1 VFVDP
6 PLNRKGT
13 LALLFGLEAES
24 DWELRPVEVDL
35 NNW

>member
-1 VFVDP
+1 MFLDP

-13 LALLFGLEAES
+13 LLRGLEAES
-24 DWELRPVEVDL
+24 DWELQRVEVDL